1 MQNDS
6 LNFMKSIQTCLW
18 TEGAENKW
26 RRLADAQLQY
36 VRERSD
42 TKLHGMR
49 TLCVQLLV
57 RWFPPAST
65 FQPIK

>member
-1 MQNDS
+1 MHNDS
-6 LNFMKSIQTCLW
+6 LNFIKSIQTCLW

-36 VRERSD
+36 VNERSD
-42 TKLHGMR
+42 TKLHVMQ
-49 TLCVQLLV
+49 TLCVQLLA
-57 RWFPPAST
+57 RWFAVST